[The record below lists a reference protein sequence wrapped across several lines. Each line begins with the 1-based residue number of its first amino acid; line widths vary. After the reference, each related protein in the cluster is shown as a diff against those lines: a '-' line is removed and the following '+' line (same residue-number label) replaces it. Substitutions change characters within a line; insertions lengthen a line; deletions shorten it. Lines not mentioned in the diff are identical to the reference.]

1 MDGVGFSV
9 GLNKRGISLDAPAR
23 VGAGT
28 SENALICYNTNSMRE
43 RATATLT
50 AILVD
55 DEALAREELK
65 WLLNDF
71 PEIEIAATADN
82 GLEALE
88 LIEQIEPDI
97 VFLDIQM
104 PGLDGINL
112 VRTLREKG
120 IPLPYFVFSTAYEQ
134 YAVEAFRLEAMDY
147 VLKPVD
153 KSRLAETI
161 ERVRRNLQQREAEA
175 GAAPLNEAR
184 PKSSQ
189 PHAKIVVRSG
199 NRHFIVDAQD
209 IIFATINEGV
219 ISIVANQVEGISS
232 YRTLEELQANL
243 DSEQFWRAHRS
254 YLVNIDRIREVVPWF
269 KSSYQIR
276 VDDKKGTEIPVS
288 RVQTRRLRE
297 LLKL

>member
-1 MDGVGFSV
+1 
-9 GLNKRGISLDAPAR
+9 
-23 VGAGT
+23 
-28 SENALICYNTNSMRE
+28 MRD

-71 PEIEIAATADN
+71 PEIEILATADN
-82 GLEALE
+82 GLEALD

-104 PGLDGINL
+104 PGMDGMNV
-112 VRTLREKG
+112 VRSLREKG
-120 IPLPYFVFSTAYEQ
+120 VPLPYFVFSTAYEQ

-153 KSRLAETI
+153 KARLAETI
-161 ERVRRNLQQREAEA
+161 DRAKRNLTRREAERELEN
-175 GAAPLNEAR
+175 AAPAEMR
-184 PKSSQ
+184 PKSNQ
-189 PHAKIVVRSG
+189 QHAKIVVRSG

-209 IIFATINEGV
+209 IIYATINEGV

-232 YRTLEELQANL
+232 YRTLEDLQANL
-243 DSEQFWRAHRS
+243 DADQFWRAHRS
-254 YLVNIDRIREVVPWF
+254 YLVNIHRIREVVPWF

>member
-1 MDGVGFSV
+1 
-9 GLNKRGISLDAPAR
+9 
-23 VGAGT
+23 
-28 SENALICYNTNSMRE
+28 MRD

-71 PEIEIAATADN
+71 PEIEILATADN

-104 PGLDGINL
+104 PGLDGMNL
-112 VRTLREKG
+112 VRKLREKG

-153 KSRLAETI
+153 KARLAETI
-161 ERVRRNLQQREAEA
+161 ERVRRNLTRREAE
-175 GAAPLNEAR
+175 GTAPAEAR
-184 PKSSQ
+184 PKPSLQ
-189 PHAKIVVRSG
+189 HAKIVVRSG

-209 IIFATINEGV
+209 IIYATINDGV

-232 YRTLEELQANL
+232 YRTLEDLQANL
-243 DSEQFWRAHRS
+243 DAEQFWRAHRS
-254 YLVNIDRIREVVPWF
+254 YLVNIHRIREVVPWF